1 MPLSGSSVE
10 AQRATSPNWN
20 PATDEPKTSARARP
34 SHGRAVAIAVCVA
47 ALCYLGAAALDRPWV
62 AWAGIV
68 GGSLVVVASEL
79 VSLVW
84 GLGAGVGWGGI
95 GMIQG
100 W

>member
-1 MPLSGSSVE
+1 M
-10 AQRATSPNWN
+10 AQVSKHSATSPNWN
-20 PATDEPKTSARARP
+20 PATAEPKTSARARP

-47 ALCYLGAAALDRPWV
+47 ALCYLGAAALGRPWV

-79 VSLVW
+79 VGLVW

>member
-1 MPLSGSSVE
+1 MG
-10 AQRATSPNWN
+10 
-20 PATDEPKTSARARP
+20 
-34 SHGRAVAIAVCVA
+34 
-47 ALCYLGAAALDRPWV
+47 RPWV

-68 GGSLVVVASEL
+68 GGSLAVVASEL
-79 VSLVW
+79 VGLVW

>member
-1 MPLSGSSVE
+1 
-10 AQRATSPNWN
+10 
-20 PATDEPKTSARARP
+20 
-34 SHGRAVAIAVCVA
+34 VA